1 MNGLLKMDPKERL
14 TAKEAIA
21 HPYFDGCR
29 NEEDE
34 RMT

>member
-1 MNGLLKMDPKERL
+1 MDPRERL

-21 HPYFDGCR
+21 HPFFDGIR

-34 RMT
+34 RMTLEIRSN